1 MPSSKKKN
9 PSQKAMTYAAW
20 YAITFIALILIAF
33 HRELNIWCASVL
45 SLFSP
50 VLLGLAFAY
59 ILNPVFRFFERF
71 IFSRMYPHSLRR
83 TVSLLCT
90 YCSFLLAAA
99 VLVLLIVPQL
109 FFALTSFLT
118 NYQEHVDIALQSI
131 NGFLS
136 ALNGFFEKTIGRG
149 DFFTPVQEYQFFDKI
164 YALLE
169 GLLET
174 IDLAFITATAGAFF
188 SGVADVIFALF
199 ISLYFLISKEKRYA
213 QVMKFRNAVFS
224 DETNKMITR
233 LCSTIDRLF
242 GKFFEGRVIDSL
254 IVGILLYIFFTIFGI
269 PYAIILAAF
278 IAFTNII
285 PYVGFFIGGV
295 PATLIVLF
303 TDYEKL
309 LPFLII
315 SIIIF
320 QFDNNIIS
328 PKILGNNTGISSLC
342 VIIAICVMGA
352 MFGVIGML
360 IAVPLFATLL
370 DFGNSF
376 IRGRL
381 QKKQLP
387 DDIENYYAPDPFID
401 PMEMNQGNTKNLLMR
416 IERRS
421 LRAKKLTDAGL
432 ESELTW
438 ADRISL
444 RTYQAAKKFRI
455 FTDPS
460 PETLAQFSAEESRK
474 GIKKAFETRITEYRA
489 TLEEESRGEDA
500 V

>member
-1 MPSSKKKN
+1 MLSSKKKN
-9 PSQKAMTYAAW
+9 LSQKIMSYATW
-20 YAITFIALILIAF
+20 HAIAFIFLILIAF
-33 HRELNIWCASVL
+33 HNELNAWCASVL

-59 ILNPVFRFFERF
+59 ILNPAFRFFERKF
-71 IFSRMYPHSLRR
+71 FSRMYPHSLRR

-90 YCSFLLAAA
+90 YLSFLLA
-99 VLVLLIVPQL
+99 VTVIVLLIVPQL

-118 NYQEHVDIALQSI
+118 NYQSHVDIALQSI
-131 NGFLS
+131 NGLLS
-136 ALNGFFEKTIGRG
+136 TLNTFFEKTIGRG

-174 IDLAFITATAGAFF
+174 IDLDFITATAGAFF
-188 SGVADVIFALF
+188 SGIADVIFALF
-199 ISLYFLISKEKRYA
+199 ISLYFLTSKEKRYA
-213 QVMKFRNAVFS
+213 QVMKFRNAIFS
-224 DETNKMITR
+224 DETNKTITR

-242 GKFFEGRVIDSL
+242 GKFFEGRILDSL
-254 IVGILLYIFFTIFGI
+254 IVGILLYIFFSIFGV

-278 IAFTNII
+278 VAFTNII
-285 PYVGFFIGGV
+285 PYIGFFIGSV

-315 SIIIF
+315 SIIVF

-342 VIIAICVMGA
+342 VIIATCVMGA

-376 IRGRL
+376 IRSRL

-387 DDIENYYAPDPFID
+387 DDVENYYAPDPFID
-401 PMEMNQGNTKNLLMR
+401 PMEMNRGNTKKLITR

-421 LRAKKLTDAGL
+421 IRAKKLTDAGL
-432 ESELTW
+432 EADLTW
-438 ADRISL
+438 LDHTCLKTYRI
-444 RTYQAAKKFRI
+444 AKKLHI

-460 PETLAQFSAEESRK
+460 PEVLSQFSAEESRK
-474 GIKKAFETRITEYRA
+474 SIKKDLEARLTEYRA
-489 TLEEESRGEDA
+489 VLNEEAKGGDA